1 MAKVNLWLRGARGK
15 FAGAS
20 LAKGTDG
27 ETIAREVVTPSN
39 PNTDKQ
45 LYQRMIMATV
55 MAAYSA
61 GKEIFDHSFQGRK
74 VGAECQQEF
83 MQRNLLSLRTHV
95 SQDLTAI
102 QNGEKTEKNCET
114 VIVGPKTRTPAP
126 GRFLVSDGTYQ
137 QTFFFLK
144 SNTMGYTLGIRPSLE
159 NDSIE
164 KYAKRNGLIPG
175 DIYTLVAFSVALEDD
190 PVWIGINAEG
200 KPSIDAWDYQQA
212 CHFQFWRLQ
221 VKDSVLDD
229 KNTFTYN
236 APGALAKLFNL
247 TDMRAL
253 DDTSSY
259 RLLSPVADDFKCS
272 DGTSEQDAPLNT
284 SNLQYDFNIGSYGI
298 IRSRYDQDL
307 RSTTQMKMWV
317 NNPDPGFNKE
327 LMCGIS
333 AGTALRQWRA
343 GVETLGAS
351 NLILESNS

>member
-20 LAKGTDG
+20 LAKGADG

-55 MAAYSA
+55 MSAYAA

-74 VGAECQQEF
+74 VGSECQQEF
-83 MQRNLLSLRTHV
+83 MQRNLLSLRTRV

-102 QNGEKTEKNCET
+102 GNNEKTEKTCET

-144 SNTMGYTLGIRPSLE
+144 SNAVGFTLGIRPNVQNE
-159 NDSIE
+159 TVAQ
-164 KYAKRNGLIPG
+164 YAQRTGLIPG

-190 PVWIGINAEG
+190 PVWLGINAEG
-200 KPSIDAWDYQQA
+200 KPSVDAWDYQQA

-221 VKDSVLDD
+221 VKEGVLTDA
-229 KNTFTYN
+229 TQFTYN
-236 APGALAKLFNL
+236 AAGALATLFTL
-247 TDMRAL
+247 TDMKAL

-259 RLLSPVADDFKCS
+259 RLLSPVANDFVCS
-272 DGTSEQDAPLNT
+272 DATSEQAAPT
-284 SNLQYDFNIGSYGI
+284 TATNLQYDFNIGSYGI

-307 RSTTQMKMWV
+307 RSTTQMKTYYNDPDD
-317 NNPDPGFNKE
+317 NNT

-333 AGTALRQWRA
+333 AGSALRQWRA